1 MNTALPA
8 QFRADDESDDA
19 WSAYLTY
26 RELGPGRTLAAAYRA
41 HIARFES
48 PSGPQ
53 RPEKAR
59 LHPPTVPGSW
69 KRWRT
74 RYDWDGRARDYD
86 DGVEL
91 ATQTARTQAIATQA
105 DEWAQRRAQAREAE
119 WELSERLRA
128 KALQMLGK
136 LDLDAQDAQP
146 VTPFGVAKLV
156 EVSSKLARLATG
168 METERVSGTTLPT
181 TPDDLSQ
188 LSDEQLEELAR
199 ARRTK

>member
-41 HIARFES
+41 HLARFETG
-48 PSGPQ
+48 SGPQ

-105 DEWAQRRAQAREAE
+105 DEWVQRRAQAREAE
-119 WELSERLRA
+119 WELSEKLRA
-128 KALQMLGK
+128 KAVAMLAK
-136 LDLDAQDAQP
+136 LDPDSEDLP
-146 VTPFGVAKLV
+146 VTPFGVAKLI

-168 METERVSGTTLPT
+168 METERVSGTTAPPV
-181 TPDDLSQ
+181 PDDLSE
-188 LSDEQLEELAR
+188 LTDAELEELAR
-199 ARRTK
+199 AQRGK